1 MEVKYSF
8 RMEASCPVDNMGDLY
23 DVVITSDKPIP
34 VEDIMLALET
44 VRRKQFQETLTE
56 DLAREIPARVTTVGW
71 HSGIKVVCKS

>member
-34 VEDIMLALET
+34 VEDTET
-44 VRRKQFQETLTE
+44 CFRIGQSVMFDNGAFSLFTRGEKTNWGKFY
-56 DLAREIPARVTTVGW
+56 DW
-71 HSGIKVVCKS
+71 